1 MNGSI
6 YERFHLWTRERQ
18 GRISGLPKGSPAR
31 GGHGC
36 SIFNQHLQWIKNTVN
51 TFCVSWGLGL
61 PSNTTDGWKVTG
73 PLFCIDSTEFRG
85 ACHGRSLPPSHPTPA
100 QKCNVMAFPENGK
113 CFRGNYCI
121 VGQFKI
127 DKNTFVWIAEIL
139 LVEIKEMLL
148 GIYCWKIGMEP
159 FLFCWNVV
167 MLLGE
172 MMIWSVAWC

>member
-1 MNGSI
+1 MVPSMNGSI
-6 YERFHLWTRERQ
+6 YEPGNAKAESPGCLKAALQ
-18 GRISGLPKGSPAR
+18 GVAMVVLYLTNTSNEWKTLLIHFVFLGAWAFLVIQPMVGKWPAR
-31 GGHGC
+31 YSA
-36 SIFNQHLQWIKNTVN
+36 SIPQSFVAHVIGV
-51 TFCVSWGLGL
+51 
-61 PSNTTDGWKVTG
+61 PS
-73 PLFCIDSTEFRG
+73 
-85 ACHGRSLPPSHPTPA
+85 PPSHPTPA